1 MSAIPTHDPRR
12 FVEASHEAL
21 ADPQL
26 RPALARLKTHFA
38 LGRAEAAARYGDFE
52 ALREQGRAI
61 RDRALARLD
70 ELLET
75 FERNVT
81 ACGGHVHWA
90 SDAAE
95 ARAIVLSILRARGA
109 RSVIKG
115 KSMASEEIALNPFLE
130 ANGVRAVESD
140 LGEYIVQLRDEPPS
154 HIIAPAFH
162 LNKEQVAETFRASHT
177 ALDPARPLSERTAL
191 VAEARRVLRERFESA
206 DAGITGA
213 NFLAAAEGAVMLVT
227 NEGNGDL
234 SRLLPRTH
242 IVLVGIEK
250 LVADLGDA
258 AVLLRLLTRSATGQ
272 DISSYVTI
280 MRGPRGTNETDGPE
294 EFHVV
299 LLDNGRTKLL
309 GTEAQEVLRCIRC
322 GACLNHCPIY
332 AAVGGHAY
340 GTTYSGPLGAA
351 LNPGLLGVAIAHH
364 HPNASTFCGRCAEVC
379 PVKIPLPKIMRHW
392 RAMEYAQGLAPK
404 SAVFGLALWAFAA
417 KRPWL
422 YRVLAKLAARLLRR
436 RAGKSGRIRALPL
449 LRGWFLVRDLPA
461 PQGRTFQEL
470 WRKQR

>member
-1 MSAIPTHDPRR
+1 MTATHDPRR
-12 FVEASHEAL
+12 FVEASREAL
-21 ADPQL
+21 ADPRL

-38 LGRAEAAARYGDFE
+38 QGRAEAAQRFGDFE

-61 RDRALARLD
+61 RDRALTHLD
-70 ELLET
+70 ALLEM
-75 FERNVT
+75 FERNVR

-90 SDAAE
+90 RDGAE
-95 ARAIVLSILRARGA
+95 ARAIMLAILRARGA
-109 RSVIKG
+109 ASVIKG

-130 ANGVRAVESD
+130 ANGIRAVETD

-162 LNKEQVAETFRASHT
+162 LNKEQVAETFRASHPG
-177 ALDPARPLSERTAL
+177 LDPTRPLSERTAL
-191 VAEARRVLRERFESA
+191 VAEARRVLRQRFESA

-213 NFLAAAEGAVMLVT
+213 NFLAAAEGAIVLVT

-234 SRLLPRTH
+234 TRLLPRTH
-242 IVLVGIEK
+242 IVLAGVEK
-250 LVADLGDA
+250 VVADLADA
-258 AVLLRLLTRSATGQ
+258 SVLLRLLTRSATGQ

-280 MRGPRGTNETDGPE
+280 MRGPCGANETDGPE

-299 LLDNGRTKLL
+299 LLDNGRTRLL
-309 GTEAQEVLRCIRC
+309 GTEAQDVLRCIRC

-332 AAVGGHAY
+332 ATVGGHAY

-351 LNPGLLGVAIAHH
+351 LNPALLGVAIAHH

-379 PVKIPLPKIMRHW
+379 PVRIPLPKIMRHW
-392 RAMEYAQGLAPK
+392 RAEEFAQGLAPK
-404 SAVFGLALWAFAA
+404 STVLGLSLWAFAA
-417 KRPWL
+417 KRPRL
-422 YRVLAKLAARLLRR
+422 YRVLASVAARLLKW
-436 RAGKSGRIRALPL
+436 RAGRSGRIRALPL

-461 PQGRTFQEL
+461 PEGRTFHAS
-470 WRKQR
+470 WRGHR